1 MLAYNSLS
9 EDEQNLI
16 PTSPKDSV
24 VEKINV
30 TEENKI
36 FLHEDYDKKKVYSI
50 TFNNTGSGV
59 NGNLIVFVDLN
70 KETVVGKAYDNN

>member
-1 MLAYNSLS
+1 MITLIGCSSLDIEMVAFNILS
-9 EDEQNLI
+9 EVEQDLI

-36 FLHEDYDKKKVYSI
+36 FLHGDYDKEILKNV
-50 TFNNTGSGV
+50 
-59 NGNLIVFVDLN
+59 
-70 KETVVGKAYDNN
+70 